1 MPNLNAFEEIPRK
14 DLHVFFI
21 LDTSGSMSGAKISSL
36 NRAMEETLEALQ
48 SVAQSNADAKL
59 KLAVMQFNTSPSWV
73 TWNGPE
79 DLESDFIWEPL
90 TEGGTTNLA
99 PVLRELNGKLSRSGW
114 LNSMAGAMMPILI
127 FMTDGYSTDKEA
139 DYVAALEEIRRNRW
153 FQRATRIGFA
163 IGDDADANMIAEI
176 VGTPEAVISTSDLE
190 TFKKLLKF
198 VSVTTSMLASQSVIG
213 KASDAADIVR
223 KAKEDAGIDVQP
235 MITGTSAMD
244 TSSDWDD
251 GSW

>member
-1 MPNLNAFEEIPRK
+1 MPNLNSFEEIPRK
-14 DLHVFFI
+14 DLHVFYI
-21 LDTSGSMSGAKISSL
+21 LDTSGSMYGAKISSL

-59 KLAVMQFNTSPSWV
+59 KLAVMQFNTNPSWV

-90 TEGGTTNLA
+90 TEGGTTNMA
-99 PVLRELNGKLSRSGW
+99 PVLRELNAKLSRSGW

-127 FMTDGYSTDKEA
+127 FMTDGYATDEAA
-139 DYVAALEEIRRNRW
+139 DYVAALEEIRRNKW
-153 FQRATRIGFA
+153 FQRATKIGFA
-163 IGDDADANMIAEI
+163 IGDDADENMIAEI
-176 VGTPEAVISTSDLE
+176 VGTPEAVIKTNDLE
-190 TFKKLLKF
+190 IFKKLMKF

-223 KAKEDAGIDVQP
+223 KAKVDAGMDVEPIVADVQTVD
-235 MITGTSAMD
+235 TG
-244 TSSDWDD
+244 SDWDD
-251 GSW
+251 GGW